1 MSSLSLSNH
10 QERLEQRSV
19 ANSAGEI
26 VPDRTYNLVLG
37 LTVLW
42 GLGLSALLCATTG
55 DFVRTVSPI
64 AFTIFYL
71 VCCIAGLVIAYKSS
85 NPVVSFIGYNMV
97 VVPLG
102 LEISCVVA
110 ALGGINSAVVLYAFV
125 DTMLITAIMVIA
137 SLAFPRFFE
146 KIGGILFA
154 GLIGI
159 VLISLISI
167 FLPVGGIWISVASA
181 ILFSFYIGYDFW
193 RSQQYAKTI
202 DNAIDSAIDI
212 YMDIA
217 LLFIHLVEIFA
228 SNRD

>member
-1 MSSLSLSNH
+1 MSSLSLSNQ
-10 QERLEQRSV
+10 QERLEQRSA
-19 ANSAGEI
+19 ANSMGEI

-37 LTVLW
+37 LAVLW
-42 GLGLSALLCATTG
+42 GLGISALLCATTG
-55 DFVRTVSPI
+55 NFVTTVNPI
-64 AFTIFYL
+64 SFTIFYL
-71 VCCIAGLVIAYKSS
+71 VCSIAGLIIAYKSS

-102 LEISCVVA
+102 LEVSCVVA
-110 ALGGINSAVVLYAFV
+110 AVGGIDTAVVLYAFV
-125 DTMLITAIMVIA
+125 DTMLITAIMVVA
-137 SLAFPRFFE
+137 SLTFPDFFA
-146 KIGGILFA
+146 KIGGVLFA

-159 VLISLISI
+159 VIVSLISM
-167 FLPVGGIWISVASA
+167 FLPVGGIWISVVSA